1 MIPMGICDDMIA
13 YHILVFKE
21 ILSRVSLSLSINLNQ
36 TSSRMTTEKETN
48 TMNLENDNKVLDSDR
63 VPASLVPS
71 SDVTSKCGLCHRGHI
86 SHPLA
91 AGKLYTISGSNTHVH
106 YFCMLFSAYAK
117 QIGEDEE
124 GLNGFYSSEV
134 EKQIE
139 LARKKKCL
147 YCLRPGATARCAAK
161 RCNVTMHFQCGIEK
175 GATFQFHTKNM
186 YVFCSKV
193 ITKTKF
199 YIYGVSIVF

>member
-1 MIPMGICDDMIA
+1 MI
-13 YHILVFKE
+13 
-21 ILSRVSLSLSINLNQ
+21 
-36 TSSRMTTEKETN
+36 
-48 TMNLENDNKVLDSDR
+48 LENDNKVNDSDR
-63 VPASLVPS
+63 IPASLVPS
-71 SDVTSKCGLCHRGHI
+71 SDVTSKCGLCHQGHI

-91 AGKLYTISGSNTHVH
+91 AGKLYTISGSNSNVH

-124 GLNGFYSSEV
+124 GVLGFLNSEV

-139 LARKKKCL
+139 LATKKKCL
-147 YCLRPGATARCAAK
+147 YCLQTGATARCATK
-161 RCNVTMHFQCGIEK
+161 RCNVTMHFQCGIER

-193 ITKTKF
+193 ITNQILLLWNF
-199 YIYGVSIVF
+199 SSILISG